1 MDIRQSA
8 SARDAKNYDT
18 SRLRE
23 EFLIT
28 DLFTPDK
35 IQRVYS
41 HVDRIITM
49 GFCPAK
55 NTLELGQ
62 DMDIMKNLGTDYFLE
77 RRELGAINV
86 GSGGGS
92 ITVDGEKYTLAPLDG
107 LYVGKG
113 AKEVVF
119 ASDDAAN
126 PAKFYS
132 LSAPAHTHYPNTHV
146 DITKA
151 AKVEMG
157 DNLTSNRRVINQ
169 YIHPDVM
176 TTCQLLMGVTEMA
189 PGNVWNTMPCHT
201 HERRMEVYF
210 YFGMGEDDIV
220 FHYMG
225 EPTETRHIIMKNDQA
240 VISPSW
246 SIHSGCGTKAYKF
259 IWGMV
264 GENQTFN
271 DMDHVSIKDLR

>member
-1 MDIRQSA
+1 MDIRQAA

-35 IQRVYS
+35 VQRVYS

-49 GFCPAK
+49 GFCPAGK
-55 NTLELGQ
+55 DLELGEN
-62 DMDIMKNLGTDYFLE
+62 MDIMKNLGTDYFLE
-77 RRELGAINV
+77 RRELGIINV
-86 GSGGGS
+86 SDGGGTV
-92 ITVDGEKYTLAPLDG
+92 TVDGEKYTLAPLDG
-107 LYVGKG
+107 LFVGQG
-113 AKEVVF
+113 AKEVIF
-119 ASDDAAN
+119 SSDDAKT
-126 PAKFYS
+126 PAKFYC
-132 LSAPAHTHYPNTHV
+132 LSAPAHMHYPNVHV

-151 AKVEMG
+151 KKVEMG

-176 TTCQLLMGVTEMA
+176 KTCQLTMGVTEMA

-225 EPTETRHIIMKNDQA
+225 EPTETRHIVLRNDEA